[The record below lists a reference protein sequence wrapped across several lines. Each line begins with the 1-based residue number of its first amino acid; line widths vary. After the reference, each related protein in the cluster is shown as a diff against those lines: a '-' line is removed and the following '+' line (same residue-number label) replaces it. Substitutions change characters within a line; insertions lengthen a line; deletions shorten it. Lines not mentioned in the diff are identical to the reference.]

1 MEAGKDVGAVM
12 QAAAILRALSDAREP
27 LGVTALARKAE
38 VSPST
43 TLNILRT
50 LVKERLV
57 ALDPTNKTYSL
68 DLGLLELARVML
80 GKTKIELLR
89 PKLQRIANQ
98 YEATVSLWQVN
109 DRQRL
114 LLLDRLK
121 PGVGVHIE
129 FQIAMRIPLYAGA
142 NGRAVAAASDVPRDE
157 LHEAFA
163 HIRWVKPMTFER
175 YLAEIDEARQRGYAL
190 DMGALIKSV
199 ISAAAVIPDRDG
211 KPAMVV
217 GTHTFNGQLD
227 DDVLDELGRDIAAT
241 CADARVALFGRA

>member
-27 LGVTALARKAE
+27 IGVTALARKAE

-57 ALDPTNKTYSL
+57 ALDPSNKTYSL
-68 DLGLLELARVML
+68 DLGLLELTRAML

-89 PKLQRIANQ
+89 PKMQRIANQ
-98 YEATVSLWQVN
+98 YEATVSLWQVT

-114 LLLDRLK
+114 LLLDRVK

-142 NGRAVAAASDVPRDE
+142 NGRAVAAASNVSRDE
-157 LHEAFA
+157 LHQAFA
-163 HIRWVKPMTFER
+163 NIRWVKPMTFEH
-175 YLAEIDEARQRGYAL
+175 YLAEIDEARERGYAI
-190 DMGALIKSV
+190 DTGALIKSV
-199 ISAAAVIPDRDG
+199 VSAAAVILDRDD

-217 GTHTFNGQLD
+217 SAHTFNGQLSD
-227 DDVLDELGRDIAAT
+227 EILHELGSDISTT

>member
-27 LGVTALARKAE
+27 IGVVALARKAE

-57 ALDPTNKTYSL
+57 ALDPSNKTYSL
-68 DLGLLELARVML
+68 DLGLLELARAML
-80 GKTKIELLR
+80 GKTKLELLR

-129 FQIAMRIPLYAGA
+129 FQIAMRIPLYADA
-142 NGRAVAAASDVPRDE
+142 NGRAVAAASNVSRDE

-163 HIRWVKPMTFER
+163 NIRWVKPMTFER
-175 YLAEIDEARQRGYAL
+175 YLAEIEEARELGYAIASL
-190 DMGALIKSV
+190 TSSWLSTSPRRLATVRHFAPSPARGAHT
-199 ISAAAVIPDRDG
+199 
-211 KPAMVV
+211 PAQAGGWHRTGLRHRHCVTP
-217 GTHTFNGQLD
+217 GG
-227 DDVLDELGRDIAAT
+227 
-241 CADARVALFGRA
+241 